1 MRVLVVSHIP
11 LLADAVANALQKR
24 FGFQALPAYSP
35 SEAEENASI
44 FNFDVAVVDWERSE
58 KGSGDVAPGRT
69 LDAVSIGLRL
79 QHLQPRC
86 KIVLYREQI
95 PDELGGAPAVLEHL
109 KSEGFCVDCISVT
122 DKYETLYDM
131 LRQIAIQLVH

>member
-58 KGSGDVAPGRT
+58 KGSGDVAPVRT
-69 LDAVSIGLRL
+69 LAPLTIGLRL
-79 QHLQPRC
+79 RHLHPLC
-86 KIVLYREQI
+86 KMFFYLDQF
-95 PDELGGAPAVLEHL
+95 PADFAGAP
-109 KSEGFCVDCISVT
+109 
-122 DKYETLYDM
+122 
-131 LRQIAIQLVH
+131 